1 MKTKLVHTDMSNFS
15 KKSIILVLSAV
26 IFIISYDGR
35 FLNGKY
41 NSMNW
46 DAYSYYLY
54 LPATFIHNTP
64 FRFDFHTSDFEK
76 YPVSSSV
83 YQFYTVGEKQA
94 PFFTMGVAICEMP
107 FFLVAH
113 GINKVFL
120 NYPPDGMSLPYQLA
134 ILAAALSFLG
144 LGLYFLRLILLPYLG
159 EIATGIT
166 LLAVSL
172 GTNLLYYTI
181 YDAGLSHV
189 YLFGLYAFL
198 LYKTQKWHQNPRKA
212 TAFYIGA
219 TLALMCLVRPSELI
233 AVLIPL
239 FYGIYNLASFKQKWI
254 LIKENW
260 QHIGIVVLSGLLVV
274 LPQLVY
280 WKIATGHFVVNSYA
294 ERGDFFDFT
303 KPHLLEGLFSYRK
316 GLLVYTPVMAFALLG
331 FRALWKNQ
339 RAWFWPVLSFFC
351 VNFYMLMCYHMWHF
365 ASCYG
370 NRALI
375 QSYAALALPL
385 GYGIF
390 AIYKKQKSL
399 LIALVS
405 FCILLNLFQ
414 TWQYV
419 KGILPFDNINKA
431 FYWRVFAATEKDIS
445 LRKYLQL
452 KDFLPNIANYKPIPL
467 HKMEQTPQATT
478 SENPFS
484 KEAAYT
490 LDAATCQTLAK
501 QWITFT
507 ADVFFS
513 GDQASEDN
521 SAKAVLSLT
530 RDGKD
535 IQWTGVNIQRCYPHL
550 QWNKVEYE
558 IQLPDSLRADDVLK
572 AYIFSHSPDSIWVRS
587 IGINRLIL

>member
-1 MKTKLVHTDMSNFS
+1 MNNFS
-15 KKSIILVLSAV
+15 KKSIVLILSAL
-26 IFIISYDGR
+26 IFIIGYDGR
-35 FLNGKY
+35 FLHGKY

-64 FRFDFHTSDFEK
+64 FRFDFHKSDFEK

-94 PFFTMGVAICEMP
+94 PFFTMGVALCELP

-113 GINKVFL
+113 CINKIFL

-144 LGLYFLRLILLPYLG
+144 MGLYFLRLILLPFLG

-166 LLAVSL
+166 LLAVVL
-172 GTNLLYYTI
+172 GTNLLYYSI
-181 YDAGLSHV
+181 YEAGLSHV

-198 LYKTQKWHQNPRKA
+198 LYKTQQWHLRAKK
-212 TAFYIGA
+212 TDAFYIGA
-219 TLALMCLVRPSELI
+219 TLALLCLVRPSELI

-239 FYGIYNLASFKQKWI
+239 LYGIYSRASLQQKWT

-260 QHIGIVVLSGLLVV
+260 QHIGIAFLSGFIVI
-274 LPQLVY
+274 LPQLIY

-316 GLLVYTPVMAFALLG
+316 GWLIYTPVMIFALLG

-339 RAWFWPVLSFFC
+339 KAWFWPIFSFFC
-351 VNFYMLMCYHMWHF
+351 LNFYMLMCYHMWHF
-365 ASCYG
+365 ASCFG
-370 NRALI
+370 NRALV

-385 GYGIF
+385 GYCVYS
-390 AIYKKQKSL
+390 IYKKQKS
-399 LIALVS
+399 IIFAFVS
-405 FCILLNLFQ
+405 VCILLNLFQ

-419 KGILPFDNINKA
+419 KAILPFDNINKA
-431 FYWRVFAATEKDIS
+431 FYWRVFGTTERDIS

-452 KDFLPNIANYKPIPL
+452 KDFLPNIANYKPIL
-467 HKMEQTPQATT
+467 LNNMEQTPQVTT

-484 KEAAYT
+484 KGAVYA
-490 LDAATCQTLAK
+490 LDTDASQNLSK
-501 QWITFT
+501 QWITF
-507 ADVFFS
+507 S
-513 GDQASEDN
+513 GDIYFSSDKANEDN
-521 SAKAVLSLT
+521 SAKAVVSLT
-530 RDGKD
+530 REGKD
-535 IQWTGVNIQRCYPHL
+535 IHWVGVDIQRCYPHL
-550 QWNKVEYE
+550 KWNKIEYE
-558 IQLPDSLRADDVLK
+558 IQLPDSLRAGDVLK

-587 IGINRLIL
+587 IGISRLELK